1 MIDRRVEK
9 LFKEHFH
16 AAVYIAQKIVSSRHV
31 AEDVVQDVFIRMLE
45 MDMEALESPV
55 KFLYA
60 SVRNGA
66 IDYIRRNARLIN
78 SALTP
83 DVMRDDSL
91 ESLMEEVEHAENLT
105 KLLHAIEQLPEQSR
119 EVVKLVCLSDC
130 SYQEVASRLGIS
142 LSTVKTHMYRSFKR
156 LRELL

>member
-1 MIDRRVEK
+1 MIDQGIER

-45 MDMEALESPV
+45 MDLDALESPV

-60 SVRNGA
+60 SARNGA

-78 SALTP
+78 SATTP
-83 DVMRDDSL
+83 DATRDDSL
-91 ESLMEEVEHAENLT
+91 ESLTEEIEHAE
-105 KLLHAIEQLPEQSR
+105 KLSRLLRAIEQLPEQSR

-130 SYQEVASRLGIS
+130 SYRDVASQLGIS